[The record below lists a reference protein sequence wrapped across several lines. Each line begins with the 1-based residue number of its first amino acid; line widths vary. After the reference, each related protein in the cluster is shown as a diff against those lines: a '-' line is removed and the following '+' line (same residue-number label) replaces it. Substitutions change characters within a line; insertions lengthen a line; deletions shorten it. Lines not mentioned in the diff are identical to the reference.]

1 MPEFT
6 SADLEEIRRARQILE
21 HPSLAI
27 RLADLVGK
35 PISALVK
42 ALPDGAQRTI
52 AKATTKALEKSLDV
66 ALRTLDASGQS
77 AAPDWLHRAAVV
89 ATGAAGGA
97 AGLAGLAVEL
107 PVSLALMLRSIATHA
122 RAQGEDLGSV
132 ATRLECLTVFAY
144 GSESGTDDAA
154 ESAYWIS
161 RAALGRAVASAAE
174 FVADRGLAEALS
186 EKGAPALVQLLARIS
201 QRLGLA
207 VSDKAAAQLV
217 PLIGAAGGAAINT
230 LFLNHYQA
238 TAKAH
243 FSIRRLERA
252 YGELAVRWAYERG
265 LG

>member
-1 MPEFT
+1 MAELT
-6 SADLEEIRRARQILE
+6 SADLEEIRHARQILE

-35 PISALVK
+35 PISELVK
-42 ALPDGAQRTI
+42 ALPDGAQKTI
-52 AKATTKALEKSLDV
+52 ATATTTALEKALDV
-66 ALRTLDASGQS
+66 ALRTLDASGRS
-77 AAPDWLHRAAVV
+77 PAPDWLHRAAVV

-97 AGLAGLAVEL
+97 AGLAGLAFEL
-107 PVSLALMLRSIATHA
+107 PVSLTVMLRSIASHA

-144 GSESGTDDAA
+144 GSGTDDAS

-174 FVADRGLAEALS
+174 YVADRGLAEALS
-186 EKGAPALVQLLARIS
+186 KKSTPALVQLLARIS
-201 QRLGLA
+201 QRFGLA
-207 VSDKAAAQLV
+207 VSDKAAAQFV

-230 LFLNHYQA
+230 LFINHFQA

-252 YGELAVRWAYERG
+252 YGEVAVRRAYERG
-265 LG
+265 RG

>member
-42 ALPDGAQRTI
+42 ALTDGAQRTI

-230 LFLNHYQA
+230 LFINHYQA
-238 TAKAH
+238 TARAH

-252 YGELAVRWAYERG
+252 HGEVAVRRAYERG
-265 LG
+265 PG